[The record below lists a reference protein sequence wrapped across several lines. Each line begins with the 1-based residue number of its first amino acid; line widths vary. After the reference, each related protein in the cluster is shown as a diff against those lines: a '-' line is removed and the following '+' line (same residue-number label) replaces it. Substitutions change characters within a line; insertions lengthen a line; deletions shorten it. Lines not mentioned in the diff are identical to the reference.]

1 MPFCSPARWGTI
13 RIDSVL
19 LRQVGEYVEGLREG
33 YGVYVFPNGDRYEGE
48 CLGDLPE
55 GHGVYRFQVS
65 GAVCEGTWR
74 AGAKHGFFIVTV
86 GCKHSCGTACTAPV
100 RFAVLQ
106 LWTQDRTLTA
116 SFQCR

>member
-1 MPFCSPARWGTI
+1 MLP
-13 RIDSVL
+13 
-19 LRQVGEYVEGLREG
+19 RQVGEYVEGLREG

-55 GHGVYRFQVS
+55 GHGVYRFQIS

-86 GCKHSCGTACTAPV
+86 GCKRSCGTACTASG
-100 RFAVLQ
+100 RFAMLQ
-106 LWTQDRTLTA
+106 P
-116 SFQCR
+116 